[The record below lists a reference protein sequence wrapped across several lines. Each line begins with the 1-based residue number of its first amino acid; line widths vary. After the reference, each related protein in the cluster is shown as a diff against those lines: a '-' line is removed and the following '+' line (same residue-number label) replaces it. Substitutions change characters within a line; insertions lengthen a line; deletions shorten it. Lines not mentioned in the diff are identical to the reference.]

1 MRTKIFYE
9 VSMAY
14 CCGRLGI
21 AKNFNRYSDALEF
34 ATIAKQDEDNTDI
47 CICEYTITKKLFKK
61 ADIERK
67 TIIIFD

>member
-1 MRTKIFYE
+1 MRAKTFYN

-47 CICEYTITKKLFKK
+47 CICEYTITKKLF
-61 ADIERK
+61 RK
-67 TIIIFD
+67 TNIEHKVVKTFD